1 MSHMMAEMPNADR
14 QSMSG
19 RVLVT
24 GGAGFIGSHVAEAYL
39 RDGWE
44 VVVLDDLSR
53 GQEAN
58 VPEGARFM
66 RADIRSP
73 EARRTV
79 ATGRFDVVNHHA
91 AQIDVRVSVD
101 RPAFDSDINVVGFVN
116 LLEGAG
122 EGGVRR
128 VIFASSGGVVYG
140 DPEIIPTPETAPK
153 LPISPY
159 GVSKLAGEYY
169 MRALAVLRGFEG
181 VAMRYANVFGPRQDP
196 KSEAGVVSI
205 FVSRL
210 LAKQP
215 LIVFGD
221 GRQTR
226 DYVFVRDVARANVL
240 ASRVPASTAADFDAP
255 AFNIAT
261 SVQRSVLE
269 LAASVGEVMGQK
281 PTLEFAPP
289 RAGELFRSALDI
301 HKAKDVLGWTPQYVF
316 EEGLRDLV
324 SWFKKEAK

>member
-1 MSHMMAEMPNADR
+1 
-14 QSMSG
+14 MSG

-24 GGAGFIGSHVAEAYL
+24 GGAGFIGSHIAEAYL

-44 VVVLDDLSR
+44 VSVLDDLSR
-53 GQEAN
+53 GQESN
-58 VPEGARFM
+58 VPEGACLVK
-66 RADIRSP
+66 ADIRSP
-73 EARRTV
+73 EARQV
-79 ATGRFDVVNHHA
+79 LATGRFDVLNHHA

-101 RPAFDSDINVVGFVN
+101 RPAFDSHINVVGFVN
-116 LLEGAG
+116 LLDGAG

-140 DPEIIPTPETAPK
+140 DPEVIPTPETAPK
-153 LPISPY
+153 QPISPY

-169 MRALAVLRGFEG
+169 LRALAALRGFEG

-210 LAKQP
+210 LEGRP
-215 LIVFGD
+215 LTIFGD

-226 DYVFVRDVARANVL
+226 DYVFVKDVARANVL
-240 ASRVPASTAADFDAP
+240 AASVPVSAGGDLDGP

-261 SVQRSVLE
+261 SVQRNVLE
-269 LAASVGEVMGQK
+269 LAASVGQVMGRQ
-281 PTLEFAPP
+281 PTIEFTAARP
-289 RAGELFRSALDI
+289 GELFRSALEI
-301 HKAKDVLGWTPQYVF
+301 SKARKILGWTPEHAF
-316 EEGLRDLV
+316 EDGLRQLV
-324 SWFKKEAK
+324 DWFKKEAR

>member
-1 MSHMMAEMPNADR
+1 
-14 QSMSG
+14 MSG

-24 GGAGFIGSHVAEAYL
+24 GGAGFIGSHIAEAYL
-39 RDGWE
+39 REGWE

-53 GQEAN
+53 GQESN
-58 VPEGARFM
+58 VPKGARFV

-73 EARRTV
+73 EARQTI
-79 ATGRFDVVNHHA
+79 ATGRFDVLNHHA

-101 RPAFDSDINVVGFVN
+101 RPSFDSHINVVGFVN

-122 EGGVRR
+122 EGGVKR

-140 DPEIIPTPETAPK
+140 DPAVIPTPETAPK

-169 MRALAVLRGFEG
+169 MRALAALRGFQG
-181 VAMRYANVFGPRQDP
+181 IPLRYANVFGPRQDP

-210 LAKQP
+210 LAGQP
-215 LIVFGD
+215 LTIFGD

-226 DYVFVRDVARANVL
+226 DYVFVKDVARANVL
-240 ASRVPASTAADFDAP
+240 AASVAMSRNDDFDAP

-261 SVQRSVLE
+261 SVQRNVLD
-269 LAASVGEVMGQK
+269 LAASVGQVLGRK
-281 PTLEFAPP
+281 PEIEFDQP
-289 RAGELFRSALDI
+289 RPGELLRSALDVS
-301 HKAKDVLGWTPQYVF
+301 KAKKVLGWTPQYVF
-316 EEGLRDLV
+316 EDGLRELV
-324 SWFKKEAK
+324 DWFKKEAR

>member
-1 MSHMMAEMPNADR
+1 
-14 QSMSG
+14 MSG

-39 RDGWE
+39 REGWE

-53 GQEAN
+53 GNKKN
-58 VPEGARFM
+58 VPKKAQFV

-73 EARRTV
+73 KARRTLV
-79 ATGRFDVVNHHA
+79 TGRFDVLNHHA

-101 RPAFDSDINVVGFVN
+101 RPAFDSEINVVGLVN

-128 VIFASSGGVVYG
+128 IIFASSGGVIYG
-140 DPEIIPTPETAPK
+140 DPAIIPTPEAAPK
-153 LPISPY
+153 LPVSPY

-169 MRALAVLRGFEG
+169 MRALAALRGFDG
-181 VAMRYANVFGPRQDP
+181 IAMRYANVFGPRQDP

-210 LAKQP
+210 LANQP

-221 GRQTR
+221 GHQTR
-226 DYVFVRDVARANVL
+226 DYVFVKDVARANVL
-240 ASRVPASTAADFDAP
+240 ASTAPSIAATDIDGP

-261 SVQRSVLE
+261 SRQRSVLE
-269 LAASVGEVMGQK
+269 LAQTVGEVMRQK
-281 PTLEFAPP
+281 PKLEFAPP
-289 RAGELFRSALDI
+289 RPGELFRSALDVS
-301 HKAKDVLGWTPQYVF
+301 KAKRALGWMPECVF
-316 EEGLRDLV
+316 EDGLAELV
-324 SWFKKEAK
+324 DWFKTEAK

>member
-1 MSHMMAEMPNADR
+1 
-14 QSMSG
+14 MSG

-24 GGAGFIGSHVAEAYL
+24 GGAGFIGSHIAEGYL

-44 VVVLDDLSR
+44 VSILDDLSR
-53 GQEAN
+53 GHESN
-58 VPEGARFM
+58 VPRGARFI

-73 EARRTV
+73 EARD
-79 ATGRFDVVNHHA
+79 ALAKGRFDVLNHHA

-101 RPAFDSDINVVGFVN
+101 RPAFDSHINVVGFVN

-122 EGGVRR
+122 EGGVKR

-140 DPEIIPTPETAPK
+140 DPEVIPTPETAPK

-169 MRALAVLRGFEG
+169 MRALAALRGFEG
-181 VAMRYANVFGPRQDP
+181 IAMRYANVFGPRQDP

-210 LAKQP
+210 LGAQP
-215 LIVFGD
+215 LTVFGN

-226 DYVFVRDVARANVL
+226 DYVFVKDVARANVL
-240 ASRVPASTAADFDAP
+240 ASTLPIPRNTDFDAP

-261 SVQRSVLE
+261 SIQRNVLE
-269 LAASVGEVMGQK
+269 LAASVGEVMRREPK
-281 PTLEFAPP
+281 IEFAEA
-289 RAGELFRSALDI
+289 RAGELFRSALDVS
-301 HKAKDVLGWTPQYVF
+301 KARKVLGWSPQFRF
-316 EEGLRDLV
+316 EDGLQELV
-324 SWFKKEAK
+324 DWFSKEAR

>member
-1 MSHMMAEMPNADR
+1 
-14 QSMSG
+14 MSG
-19 RVLVT
+19 RALVT
-24 GGAGFIGSHVAEAYL
+24 GGAGFIGSHIAEAYL
-39 RDGWE
+39 RGGWE

-53 GQEAN
+53 GNERN
-58 VPEGARFM
+58 IPKGARFV

-73 EARRTV
+73 EARKTL
-79 ATGRFDVVNHHA
+79 ASGGFDVVNHHA

-101 RPAFDSDINVVGFVN
+101 RPAFDSEINVVGFVN

-140 DPEIIPTPETAPK
+140 DPAVIPTPETAPK

-169 MRALAVLRGFEG
+169 LRALSMLRGFEG

-210 LAKQP
+210 LARQP
-215 LIVFGD
+215 LVVFGD
-221 GRQTR
+221 GKQTR
-226 DYVFVRDVARANVL
+226 DYVFVKDVARANVL
-240 ASRVPASTAADFDAP
+240 ASMVPRPAATDFDGP

-261 SVQRSVLE
+261 SIQRSVLD
-269 LAASVGEVMGQK
+269 LAQSVGKVMRQK
-281 PTLEFAPP
+281 PALEFAPARP
-289 RAGELFRSALDI
+289 GELFRSALDVS
-301 HKAKDVLGWTPQYVF
+301 KAKRVLGWEPEYAF
-316 EEGLRDLV
+316 EDGLCELV
-324 SWFKKEAK
+324 DWFKSEAR

>member
-1 MSHMMAEMPNADR
+1 LVGEGNAETPD
-14 QSMSG
+14 MSG

-24 GGAGFIGSHVAEAYL
+24 GGAGFIGSHIAEAYL

-53 GQEAN
+53 GHERN
-58 VPEGARFM
+58 VPKGARFV

-73 EARRTV
+73 EARKTI
-79 ATGRFDVVNHHA
+79 ASGRFNVVNHHA

-101 RPAFDSDINVVGFVN
+101 QPAFDSHINVVGFVN
-116 LLEGAG
+116 LLEGSG
-122 EGGVRR
+122 EGGVGR

-140 DPEIIPTPETAPK
+140 DPETIPTPETAPK
-153 LPISPY
+153 LPVSPY

-169 MRALAVLRGFEG
+169 LRALGALRNFEG
-181 VAMRYANVFGPRQDP
+181 VAMRYANVYGPRQDP

-210 LAKQP
+210 LERQP
-215 LIVFGD
+215 LTVFGD

-226 DYVFVRDVARANVL
+226 DYVFVKDVARANVL
-240 ASRVPASTAADFDAP
+240 ASSVSSLPRTDIDAS

-261 SVQRSVLE
+261 SRQRSVLE
-269 LAASVGEVMGQK
+269 LAQSVGEVMNQK

-289 RAGELFRSALDI
+289 RAGELFRSALDVR
-301 HKAKDVLGWTPQYVF
+301 KAKAVLGWSPQYPF
-316 EEGLRDLV
+316 EDGLRELV
-324 SWFKKEAK
+324 NWFKEEAK

>member
-1 MSHMMAEMPNADR
+1 
-14 QSMSG
+14 MSG

-24 GGAGFIGSHVAEAYL
+24 GGAGFIGSHIAEAYL
-39 RDGWE
+39 GDGWE

-53 GQEAN
+53 GHEAN
-58 VPEGARFM
+58 VPKGARFV

-79 ATGRFDVVNHHA
+79 ATGRFDVMNHHA

-101 RPAFDSDINVVGFVN
+101 RPAFDSEINVVGFVN

-122 EGGVRR
+122 EGGVKR

-140 DPEIIPTPETAPK
+140 DPEVIPTPETAPK
-153 LPISPY
+153 MPVSPY

-169 MRALAVLRGFEG
+169 MRALAALRGFEG
-181 VAMRYANVFGPRQDP
+181 IAMRYANVFGPRQDP

-210 LAKQP
+210 LAKEA

-240 ASRVPASTAADFDAP
+240 ASTSPASKDGDFDTP

-261 SVQRSVLE
+261 SVQRSVLD
-269 LAASVGEVMGQK
+269 LASSVGEVMGQK
-281 PTLEFAPP
+281 PKLEFAPA
-289 RAGELFRSALDI
+289 RAGELFRSALDVS
-301 HKAKDVLGWTPQYVF
+301 KAKRVLGWSPQYQF
-316 EEGLRDLV
+316 EDGLRELV
-324 SWFKKEAK
+324 DWFKKEAR